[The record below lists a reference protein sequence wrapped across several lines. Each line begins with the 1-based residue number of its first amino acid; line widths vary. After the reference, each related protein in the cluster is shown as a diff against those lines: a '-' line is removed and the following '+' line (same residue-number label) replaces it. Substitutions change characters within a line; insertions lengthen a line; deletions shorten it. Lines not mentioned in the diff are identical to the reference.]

1 MPFAPTF
8 VFGMRRI
15 LCLLGLLVLLVPS
28 VAGATAH
35 RIAAITISPATVPA
49 GTTGTAYS
57 QALSGLGG
65 TGPYTFAVTAGN
77 LPPGVTL
84 SGAGLLSGTPTSAG
98 SYAFTVTATD
108 SLSASGSQA
117 YTLSISPATV
127 TLSPPTL
134 PTAVRGGDYSVQI
147 DAAGGTAP
155 YSFSVTNGALPAG
168 LSLYDD
174 GFLDGAPGAT
184 GTYTFTVT
192 AVDANG
198 ASGSRTYTLTVDVD
212 SMDISPVALANA
224 NAGKTYNAV
233 LSGIGGIGPYTFTVA
248 SGNLTPGL
256 VLAPNGVLSGVPSH
270 VGTYSFTVRMTD
282 STGISTLRTYAHTV
296 VVSALT
302 IAPAVLSSG
311 TYGKS
316 YSTAFTASGGT
327 TPYTFVV
334 AGGSLP
340 NGVTFNAAGEL
351 KGTPTQSGTF
361 SFSVTVTDPY
371 GSRGTYPYTL
381 GIASPT
387 LVVSP
392 DDLFA
397 ATSGVFYSQSLTTAG
412 GLGTYTYKLLSG
424 GLPAGLTLTP
434 DGTLSGTPND
444 VPGLYTFT
452 VRTTDTYSATGTKTY
467 SLQMATPT
475 IYVTSVALP
484 AATVGAQYTQQLAVS
499 GGSAP
504 YSFALVDGVPPSGI
518 ALSPAGVLSGTPTTA
533 GTYLFTVH
541 ISDAKGVAVTQS
553 FRLVV
558 ENPAPTVT
566 KKKPVAKKK
575 KRKSTHR

>member
-1 MPFAPTF
+1 
-8 VFGMRRI
+8 MRRT

-57 QALSGLGG
+57 QALSGVGG
-65 TGPYTFAVTAGN
+65 TGPYTFAITAGT

-84 SGAGLLSGTPTSAG
+84 SSAGLLSGTPTSAG
-98 SYAFTVTATD
+98 SYSFTVTATD

-127 TLSPPTL
+127 TLTPATL
-134 PTAVRGGDYSVQI
+134 PTAVRGDDYSVQI

-168 LSLYDD
+168 LWLDSD

-198 ASGSRTYTLTVDVD
+198 ASGSRTYTLTVDVGT
-212 SMDISPVALANA
+212 MDISPVSLANA
-224 NAGKTYNAV
+224 NAGKTFSDV
-233 LSGIGGIGPYTFTVA
+233 LTGIGGIGPYTFTVS

-270 VGTYSFTVRMTD
+270 VGTYSFTVKMTD
-282 STGISTLRTYAHTV
+282 STGVSTSRTYAHTV
-296 VVSALT
+296 VVNALT
-302 IAPAVLSSG
+302 IAPAAVPGG
-311 TYGKS
+311 TYGKA
-316 YSTAFTASGGT
+316 YSTSFTASGGT
-327 TPYTFVV
+327 TPYTFVLT
-334 AGGSLP
+334 GSLP
-340 NGVTFNAAGEL
+340 NGLTLNAAGEL
-351 KGTPTQSGTF
+351 KGTPTQSGAY
-361 SFSVTVTDPY
+361 SFSVTATDPY

-381 GIASPT
+381 VVASPT

-412 GLGTYTYKLLSG
+412 GLGTYTYTLSSG
-424 GLPAGLTLTP
+424 GLPAGLTLAAG
-434 DGTLSGTPND
+434 GTLSGTPND

-452 VRTTDTYSATGTKTY
+452 VRTTDAYGSTGTKTY
-467 SLQMATPT
+467 TLQMATPT
-475 IYVTSVALP
+475 IYVTSAALP
-484 AATVGAQYTQQLAVS
+484 SATVGTQYLQSIAVA

-518 ALSPAGVLSGTPTTA
+518 TLSPVGILSGTPTTE

-541 ISDAKGVAVTQS
+541 ITDARGVTATQS

-558 ENPAPTVT
+558 VKPAPTVT
-566 KKKPVAKKK
+566 KTKPVAKKK
-575 KRKSTHR
+575 KKRKSTRR